1 MADKN
6 QNIGC
11 LWGGGEVRGGQL
23 SGRGPEGIV
32 WSFDS
37 FVIP

>member
-11 LWGGGEVRGGQL
+11 LWGGREVRGRQL
-23 SGRGPEGIV
+23 SGRGPEGIACG
-32 WSFDS
+32 FDTFLIS
-37 FVIP
+37 